1 VNARRTGRRPSRV
14 LTDISNPYRSMPVM
28 DAALTSVAFE
38 KALQCSTNAL
48 AWSAFMCAMDSR
60 PFFHGFPLVNINQS

>member
-1 VNARRTGRRPSRV
+1 
-14 LTDISNPYRSMPVM
+14 MPVM